1 LYREFDVIF
10 TFKKKKEKMA
20 KRGRKPKN
28 ERKGYFYEEQEQ
40 AVIDYINAYD
50 ADEKDRIFNQILS
63 PAFTKMVESIIR
75 RYNLYV
81 PDEEFQETFDDTMSF
96 MLTKLSNF
104 SADKG
109 TKAYSYCGT
118 ICKNYLI
125 YKNNQFSKKQQRD
138 ISYEEFVEDMKLE
151 EKYVDEEN
159 TFKKAAPIIIT
170 KMVDEIRNILN
181 TDLTLNENEKKVGIA
196 LSDVLE
202 NWEEILVENGSNKL
216 NKSSFLSF
224 VRETT
229 LLDTKE
235 IRDSMKKY
243 RILYKVI
250 KADVIE

>member
-1 LYREFDVIF
+1 
-10 TFKKKKEKMA
+10 MA

-40 AVIDYINAYD
+40 AVIDYINAY
-50 ADEKDRIFNQILS
+50 AAEEKARIFNEILS

-96 MLTKLSNF
+96 MLTKLNNF
-104 SADKG
+104 SAEKG

-118 ICKNYLI
+118 VCKNYLI

-138 ISYEEFVEDMKLE
+138 ISYDEFVEDMKLE
-151 EKYVDEEN
+151 EKYIEEEN
-159 TFKKAAPIIIT
+159 SFKKAAPLIIQN
-170 KMVDEIRNILN
+170 MVTEINKIIES
-181 TDLTLNENEKKVGIA
+181 DLTLTENERKVGVA

-235 IRDSMKKY
+235 IRDSMRKFRVLY
-243 RILYKVI
+243 RVI
-250 KADVIE
+250 KQDVIE

>member
-1 LYREFDVIF
+1 
-10 TFKKKKEKMA
+10 MA
-20 KRGRKPKN
+20 KRGRKPKS

-40 AVIDYINAYD
+40 AVIDYLNISD
-50 ADEKDRIFNQILS
+50 MSIRDEIFNITLK

-118 ICKNYLI
+118 ICKNYLL
-125 YKNNQFSKKQQRD
+125 YKNTQFNKKKLRD
-138 ISYEEFVEDMKLE
+138 ISYEEYMDDMKFDERL
-151 EKYVDEEN
+151 VDEPN
-159 TFKKAAPIIIT
+159 AFKNAAPKIIIELS
-170 KMVDEIRNILN
+170 KGVKKIIE
-181 TDLTLNENEKKVGIA
+181 TDTTLNENEIKVGYA
-196 LSDVLE
+196 LVDVLD
-202 NWEEILVENGSNKL
+202 NWEDVLIDDASNKL
-216 NKSSFLSF
+216 NKSAFLSF

-243 RILYKVI
+243 RILYKLI
-250 KADVIE
+250 KNEVLE

>member
-1 LYREFDVIF
+1 
-10 TFKKKKEKMA
+10 MA

-40 AVIDYINAYD
+40 AVIDYINTYSAE
-50 ADEKDRIFNQILS
+50 AKNEIFNKTLK
-63 PAFTKMVESIIR
+63 PAFTRMVESIIR

-96 MLTKLSNF
+96 MLTKLNNF
-104 SADKG
+104 NAEKG

-118 ICKNYLI
+118 ICKNYLR
-125 YKNNQFSKKQQRD
+125 YKNMQHSKKQQRD
-138 ISYEEFVEDMKLE
+138 ISYDEFVEDMKLE
-151 EKYVDEEN
+151 EKYVEEEN
-159 TFKKAAPIIIT
+159 SFKKAAPTIIEE
-170 KMVDEIRNILN
+170 MVNQIKTIVDS
-181 TDLTLNENEKKVGIA
+181 DLTLSENERKVGIA
-196 LSDVLE
+196 LSDILE

-235 IRDSMKKY
+235 IRDSMRKY
-243 RILYKVI
+243 RVLYKVI
-250 KADVIE
+250 KQNVIE

>member
-1 LYREFDVIF
+1 
-10 TFKKKKEKMA
+10 MA
-20 KRGRKPKN
+20 KRGRKPKA
-28 ERKGYFYEEQEQ
+28 ERKGYFYETQEQ
-40 AVIDYINAYD
+40 AVIDYLNTYD
-50 ADEKDRIFNQILS
+50 DVKRGEIFNNILL

-96 MLTKLSNF
+96 MLTKLNNF

-125 YKNNQFSKKQQRD
+125 YKNNQFNKHKIRD
-138 ISYEEFVEDMKLE
+138 LSYEEYVEDLGLE
-151 EKYVDEEN
+151 DKFIDEQN
-159 TFKKAAPIIIT
+159 TFKTAAPKIIEE
-170 KMVDEIRNILN
+170 MSNEIKKII
-181 TDLTLNENEKKVGIA
+181 DKGQELNENEMKVGIA
-196 LSDVLE
+196 LTDILD
-202 NWEEILVENGSNKL
+202 NWEEVLDGSGSNKL

-243 RILYKVI
+243 KVLYKIVKNDI
-250 KADVIE
+250 IE

>member
-1 LYREFDVIF
+1 
-10 TFKKKKEKMA
+10 MA

-40 AVIDYINAYD
+40 AVIDYINAFD
-50 ADEKDRIFNQILS
+50 AEEKDRIFNQILS

-125 YKNNQFSKKQQRD
+125 FKNNQFSKKQQRD

-159 TFKKAAPIIIT
+159 SFKKAAPIIIV
-170 KMVDEIRNILN
+170 KMIAEIKRILN
-181 TDLTLNENEKKVGIA
+181 NDLTLNDNEKKVGIA
-196 LSDVLE
+196 LTEVLE

-243 RILYKVI
+243 RVLYKVI

>member
-1 LYREFDVIF
+1 
-10 TFKKKKEKMA
+10 MA
-20 KRGRKPKN
+20 KRGRKTKN

-50 ADEKDRIFNQILS
+50 KETKELIFNTTLKY
-63 PAFTKMVESIIR
+63 AFTKMVESIIR

-81 PDEEFQETFDDTMSF
+81 PDEEFQETFDDAMSF
-96 MLTKLSNF
+96 ILTKLDNF

-125 YKNNQFSKKQQRD
+125 FKNNQFNKRKTKHL
-138 ISYEEFVEDMKLE
+138 SYEEYVDDMKLE
-151 EKYVDEEN
+151 DKYIDEPN
-159 TFKKAAPIIIT
+159 QFKSAAPQIIIQLS
-170 KMVDEIRNILN
+170 DEIKNVIEK
-181 TDLTLNENEKKVGIA
+181 TPTLNENEKKVGYA
-196 LSDVLE
+196 LVDVLD
-202 NWEEILVENGSNKL
+202 NWENILDDNGSNKL

-235 IRDSMKKY
+235 IRDSMKRYKT
-243 RILYKVI
+243 LYKII
-250 KADVIE
+250 KNDIME

>member
-1 LYREFDVIF
+1 
-10 TFKKKKEKMA
+10 MA
-20 KRGRKPKN
+20 KRGRKPKS

-40 AVIDYINAYD
+40 AVIDYINAYE
-50 ADEKDRIFNQILS
+50 AEEKDRIFNDILN

-96 MLTKLSNF
+96 MLTKLNNF

-125 YKNNQFSKKQQRD
+125 FKNSQFSKKQLRD
-138 ISYEEFVEDMKLE
+138 ISYDEFVDDLKLE
-151 EKYVDEEN
+151 EKYVEEEN
-159 TFKKAAPIIIT
+159 PFKKAAPTIIENMVTEIKHIVENDIT
-170 KMVDEIRNILN
+170 
-181 TDLTLNENEKKVGIA
+181 LTENEKKVGIA
-196 LSDVLE
+196 LSDILE

-235 IRDSMKKY
+235 IRDSMRKY
-243 RILYKVI
+243 RVLYKVI
-250 KADVIE
+250 KHNVIE

>member
-1 LYREFDVIF
+1 
-10 TFKKKKEKMA
+10 MA
-20 KRGRKPKN
+20 KRGRKPKA
-28 ERKGYFYEEQEQ
+28 ERKGYFYETQEQ
-40 AVIDYINAYD
+40 AVIDYLNTYD
-50 ADEKDRIFNQILS
+50 DAKRGEIFNNILL

-96 MLTKLSNF
+96 MLTKLNNF

-125 YKNNQFSKKQQRD
+125 YKNNQFNKHKVRD
-138 ISYEEFVEDMKLE
+138 LSYEEYVEDLGLE
-151 EKYVDEEN
+151 DKFIDEQN
-159 TFKKAAPIIIT
+159 TFKTAAPKIIEE
-170 KMVDEIRNILN
+170 MSNEIKRIINKG
-181 TDLTLNENEKKVGIA
+181 TELNENELKVGIA
-196 LSDVLE
+196 LADILD
-202 NWEEILVENGSNKL
+202 NWEEVLDGSGSNKL

-243 RILYKVI
+243 KVLYKIVKNDI
-250 KADVIE
+250 IE

>member
-1 LYREFDVIF
+1 
-10 TFKKKKEKMA
+10 MA

-40 AVIDYINAYD
+40 AVVDYLNAYND
-50 ADEKDRIFNQILS
+50 DEREKIFNIVLR

-96 MLTKLSNF
+96 MLTKLNNF
-104 SADKG
+104 SPDKG

-118 ICKNYLI
+118 VCKNYLI
-125 YKNNQFSKKQQRD
+125 YKNNQFNKHKVRD
-138 ISYEEFVEDMKLE
+138 LSYEEFVEDLGLE
-151 EKYVDEEN
+151 EKFVDEQN
-159 TFKKAAPIIIT
+159 TFKVAAPKIIIE
-170 KMVDEIRNILN
+170 MSNEIKKIVEQREG
-181 TDLTLNENEKKVGIA
+181 LNENELKVGMA
-196 LSDVLE
+196 LTDVLD
-202 NWEEILVENGSNKL
+202 NWEEVLVENGSNKL

-229 LLDTKE
+229 LLGTKE

-243 RILYKVI
+243 KVLYKLI
-250 KADVIE
+250 KNDVLE

>member
-1 LYREFDVIF
+1 
-10 TFKKKKEKMA
+10 MA
-20 KRGRKPKN
+20 KRGRKPKS
-28 ERKGYFYEEQEQ
+28 ERKGYFYETQEQ
-40 AVIDYINAYD
+40 AVIDYLNTYD
-50 ADEKDRIFNQILS
+50 DIKRSEIFNNILL

-96 MLTKLSNF
+96 MLTKLNNF

-125 YKNNQFSKKQQRD
+125 YKNNQFNKHKIRD
-138 ISYEEFVEDMKLE
+138 LSYEEYVEDLGLE
-151 EKYVDEEN
+151 DKFIDEQN
-159 TFKKAAPIIIT
+159 TFKTAAPKIIEE
-170 KMVDEIRNILN
+170 MSNEIKKVINKGN
-181 TDLTLNENEKKVGIA
+181 DLNENELKVGIA
-196 LSDVLE
+196 LTDILD
-202 NWEEILVENGSNKL
+202 NWEEVLDGNGSNKL

-243 RILYKVI
+243 KVLYKVVKNDI
-250 KADVIE
+250 IE

>member
-1 LYREFDVIF
+1 
-10 TFKKKKEKMA
+10 MA
-20 KRGRKPKN
+20 KRGRKPKS

-40 AVIDYINAYD
+40 AVIDYLNTYD
-50 ADEKDRIFNQILS
+50 DGVREEIFNFILK

-96 MLTKLSNF
+96 MLTKLNNF

-125 YKNNQFSKKQQRD
+125 FKNNQFNKRKVRD
-138 ISYEEFVEDMKLE
+138 LSYEEYVEDMQLE
-151 EKYVDEEN
+151 ERYVDEPN
-159 TFKKAAPIIIT
+159 AFKKAAPQIIVQ
-170 KMVDEIRNILN
+170 MSDEIKKVIETTPNL
-181 TDLTLNENEKKVGIA
+181 TDNEKKVGLA
-196 LSDVLE
+196 LSDVLD
-202 NWEEILVENGSNKL
+202 NWEDILDAGGSNKL

-235 IRDSMKKY
+235 IRDSMKRYKV
-243 RILYKVI
+243 LYKLI
-250 KADVIE
+250 KNDIIE

>member
-1 LYREFDVIF
+1 
-10 TFKKKKEKMA
+10 MA
-20 KRGRKPKN
+20 KRGRKPKS

-40 AVIDYINAYD
+40 AVIDYLNTYD
-50 ADEKDRIFNQILS
+50 SNDREDIFNFVLK
-63 PAFTKMVESIIR
+63 PAFTKMIESIIR

-96 MLTKLSNF
+96 MLTKLNNF

-125 YKNNQFSKKQQRD
+125 FKNNQFNKRKVRD
-138 ISYEEFVEDMKLE
+138 LSYEEYVEDMQLE
-151 EKYVDEEN
+151 EKYVDESN
-159 TFKKAAPIIIT
+159 TFKQAAPKIIL
-170 KMVDEIRNILN
+170 KMSNEIKNVIETSQN
-181 TDLTLNENEKKVGIA
+181 LNENERKVGYA
-196 LSDVLE
+196 LIDVLD
-202 NWEEILVENGSNKL
+202 NWEDILDDGGSNKL

-235 IRDSMKKY
+235 IRDSMKRYKC
-243 RILYKVI
+243 LYKLV
-250 KADVIE
+250 KNYVLE

>member
-1 LYREFDVIF
+1 
-10 TFKKKKEKMA
+10 MA
-20 KRGRKPKN
+20 KRGRKPKA

-50 ADEKDRIFNQILS
+50 ADEKNRIFNTVLS
-63 PAFTKMVESIIR
+63 PAFTKMVEYIIR

-96 MLTKLSNF
+96 MLTKLNNF

-125 YKNNQFSKKQQRD
+125 FKNNQFNKKQLRD
-138 ISYEEFVEDMKLE
+138 ISYDEFVEDMKLE
-151 EKYVDEEN
+151 EKYVEEDN
-159 TFKKAAPIIIT
+159 QFKNAAPTIIEMMIN
-170 KMVDEIRNILN
+170 EIKKIVE

-235 IRDSMKKY
+235 IRDSMRKY
-243 RILYKVI
+243 RILYKII
-250 KADVIE
+250 KNDVIE

>member
-1 LYREFDVIF
+1 
-10 TFKKKKEKMA
+10 MA
-20 KRGRKPKN
+20 KRGRKPKA
-28 ERKGYFYEEQEQ
+28 ERKGYFYETQEQ
-40 AVIDYINAYD
+40 AVIDYLNTYD
-50 ADEKDRIFNQILS
+50 DTKRGEIFNNILL

-96 MLTKLSNF
+96 MLTKLNNF

-125 YKNNQFSKKQQRD
+125 YKNNQFNKHKVRD
-138 ISYEEFVEDMKLE
+138 LSYEEYVEDLGLE
-151 EKYVDEEN
+151 DKFIDEQN
-159 TFKKAAPIIIT
+159 SFKTAAPKIIEE
-170 KMVDEIRNILN
+170 MSNEIKKII
-181 TDLTLNENEKKVGIA
+181 DKGQDLNENEMKVGIA
-196 LSDVLE
+196 LTDILD
-202 NWEEILVENGSNKL
+202 NWEEVLDGSGSNKL

-243 RILYKVI
+243 KVLYKIVKNDI
-250 KADVIE
+250 IE

>member
-1 LYREFDVIF
+1 
-10 TFKKKKEKMA
+10 MG

-40 AVIDYINAYD
+40 AVIDYLNTYD
-50 ADEKDRIFNQILS
+50 DSEREDIFNNTLK

-96 MLTKLSNF
+96 MITKLSNF
-104 SADKG
+104 SPDKG

-118 ICKNYLI
+118 VCKNYLI
-125 YKNNQFSKKQQRD
+125 YKNNQFNKHKIRD
-138 ISYEEFVEDMKLE
+138 ISYEEFVEDLGLE
-151 EKYVDEEN
+151 ERFIDEPN
-159 TFKKAAPIIIT
+159 SFKIAAPKIIIEMSNEI
-170 KMVDEIRNILN
+170 KKIVDNKN
-181 TDLTLNENEKKVGIA
+181 GLNENELKVGLA
-196 LSDVLE
+196 LSDVLD
-202 NWEEILVENGSNKL
+202 NWEEVLVENGSNKL

-229 LLDTKE
+229 LLGTKE

-243 RILYKVI
+243 KILYKMI
-250 KADVIE
+250 KDDILE

>member
-1 LYREFDVIF
+1 MSFAEIKVYEQI
-10 TFKKKKEKMA
+10 MA
-20 KRGRKPKN
+20 KRGRKPKS

-40 AVIDYINAYD
+40 AVVDYINAY
-50 ADEKDRIFNQILS
+50 EISKKEEIYNTILR
-63 PAFTKMVESIIR
+63 PAFTRMVESIIR

-81 PDEEFQETFDDTMSF
+81 PDENFEETFEDALSF

-104 SADKG
+104 NAEKG

-118 ICKNYLI
+118 ICKNYLR
-125 YKNNQFSKKQQRD
+125 YKNMQFSKKQQRD
-138 ISYEEFVEDMKLE
+138 ISYDEFVDDMKLE
-151 EKYVDEEN
+151 EKYVEEEN
-159 TFKKAAPIIIT
+159 SFKKAAPVIIT
-170 KMVDEIRNILN
+170 QMVNEIKMILD
-181 TDLTLNENEKKVGIA
+181 TDNSLNENERKVGLA

-235 IRDSMKKY
+235 IRDSMRKY

-250 KADVIE
+250 KNDVID

>member
-1 LYREFDVIF
+1 
-10 TFKKKKEKMA
+10 MA
-20 KRGRKPKN
+20 KRGRKPKT

-50 ADEKDRIFNQILS
+50 ADEKDRIFNTVLS

-96 MLTKLSNF
+96 MLTKLNNF

-125 YKNNQFSKKQQRD
+125 FKNNQFNKKQLRD
-138 ISYEEFVEDMKLE
+138 ISYDEFVEDMKLE
-151 EKYVDEEN
+151 EKYVEEEN
-159 TFKKAAPIIIT
+159 QFKKAAPTIIELMIS
-170 KMVDEIRNILN
+170 EIKKIVE

-235 IRDSMKKY
+235 IRDSMRKY

-250 KADVIE
+250 KNDVIE

>member
-1 LYREFDVIF
+1 
-10 TFKKKKEKMA
+10 MA
-20 KRGRKPKN
+20 KRGRKPKA
-28 ERKGYFYEEQEQ
+28 ERKGYFYETQEQ
-40 AVIDYINAYD
+40 AVIDYINTYD
-50 ADEKDRIFNQILS
+50 DTKREKIFNDILL

-96 MLTKLSNF
+96 MLTKLNNF

-118 ICKNYLI
+118 VCKNYLI
-125 YKNNQFSKKQQRD
+125 YKNNQFNKHKIRD
-138 ISYEEFVEDMKLE
+138 LSYEECVEALGLE
-151 EKYVDEEN
+151 EKFVDEQN
-159 TFKKAAPIIIT
+159 TFKTAAPKIIMEMSNELKRLIEN
-170 KMVDEIRNILN
+170 DN
-181 TDLTLNENEKKVGIA
+181 DLNENEKKVGIA
-196 LSDVLE
+196 LSDILE
-202 NWEEILVENGSNKL
+202 NWEELLVENGSNKL

-243 RILYKVI
+243 KILYKMI
-250 KADVIE
+250 KNDIIE

>member
-1 LYREFDVIF
+1 
-10 TFKKKKEKMA
+10 MA
-20 KRGRKPKN
+20 KRGRKPKA
-28 ERKGYFYEEQEQ
+28 ERKGYFYETQEQ
-40 AVIDYINAYD
+40 AVIDYINTYD
-50 ADEKDRIFNQILS
+50 DTKREKIFNDILL

-96 MLTKLSNF
+96 MLTKLNNF

-118 ICKNYLI
+118 VCKNYLI
-125 YKNNQFSKKQQRD
+125 YKNNQFNKHKVRD
-138 ISYEEFVEDMKLE
+138 LSYEECVEALGLE
-151 EKYVDEEN
+151 EKFVDEQN
-159 TFKKAAPIIIT
+159 TFKTAAPKIIMEMSNELKRLIEN
-170 KMVDEIRNILN
+170 DN
-181 TDLTLNENEKKVGIA
+181 DLNENEKKVGIA
-196 LSDVLE
+196 LSDILE
-202 NWEEILVENGSNKL
+202 NWEELLVENGSNKL

-243 RILYKVI
+243 HFNYLL
-250 KADVIE
+250 

>member
-1 LYREFDVIF
+1 
-10 TFKKKKEKMA
+10 MA
-20 KRGRKPKN
+20 KRGRKPKS

-40 AVIDYINAYD
+40 AVIDYINAYSAED
-50 ADEKDRIFNQILS
+50 KDRIYNDLLK

-81 PDEEFQETFDDTMSF
+81 PDEEFQETFDDTLSF
-96 MLTKLSNF
+96 MLTKLNNF

-125 YKNNQFSKKQQRD
+125 YKNNQFNKKQLRD
-138 ISYEEFVEDMKLE
+138 ISYDEFVEDMKLE
-151 EKYVDEEN
+151 EKYIEEDN
-159 TFKKAAPIIIT
+159 SFKKAAPTIIENMIF
-170 KMVDEIRNILN
+170 EIKKIIDN
-181 TDLTLNENEKKVGIA
+181 DLTLNDNERKVGIA
-196 LSDVLE
+196 LSEILN

-235 IRDSMKKY
+235 IRDSMRKY
-243 RILYKVI
+243 RILYKVV
-250 KADVIE
+250 KHNVI

>member
-1 LYREFDVIF
+1 
-10 TFKKKKEKMA
+10 MA
-20 KRGRKPKN
+20 KRGRKPKG

-40 AVIDYINAYD
+40 AVIDYLNI
-50 ADEKDRIFNQILS
+50 ADDDVREKIFNVTLK

-118 ICKNYLI
+118 ICKNYLL
-125 YKNNQFSKKQQRD
+125 YKNTQFNKKKLRD
-138 ISYEEFVEDMKLE
+138 ISYEEYMDDMKFDERL
-151 EKYVDEEN
+151 VDEPN
-159 TFKKAAPIIIT
+159 AFKTAAPKIIVELSKGVKKIIEDN
-170 KMVDEIRNILN
+170 KG
-181 TDLTLNENEKKVGIA
+181 LNENEIKVGYA
-196 LSDVLE
+196 LVEVLD
-202 NWEEILVENGSNKL
+202 NWEDILVDDGSNKL
-216 NKSSFLSF
+216 NKSAFLSF

-235 IRDSMKKY
+235 IRDSMKKFKV
-243 RILYKVI
+243 LYKFVKNNI
-250 KADVIE
+250 LD

>member
-1 LYREFDVIF
+1 MV
-10 TFKKKKEKMA
+10 
-20 KRGRKPKN
+20 KRGRKPKA
-28 ERKGYFYEEQEQ
+28 ERKGYFYETQEQ
-40 AVIDYINAYD
+40 AVIDYLNTYD
-50 ADEKDRIFNQILS
+50 DTKRGEIFNNILL

-96 MLTKLSNF
+96 MLTKLNNF

-125 YKNNQFSKKQQRD
+125 YKNNQFNKHKVRD
-138 ISYEEFVEDMKLE
+138 LSYEEYVEDLGLE
-151 EKYVDEEN
+151 DKFIDEQN
-159 TFKKAAPIIIT
+159 SFKTAAPKIIEE
-170 KMVDEIRNILN
+170 MSNEIKKII
-181 TDLTLNENEKKVGIA
+181 DKGQDLNENEMKVGIA
-196 LSDVLE
+196 LTDILD
-202 NWEEILVENGSNKL
+202 NWEEVLDGSGSNKL

-243 RILYKVI
+243 KVLYKIVKNDI
-250 KADVIE
+250 IE

>member
-1 LYREFDVIF
+1 
-10 TFKKKKEKMA
+10 MA
-20 KRGRKPKN
+20 KRGRKPKT

-50 ADEKDRIFNQILS
+50 ADEKDRIFNTVLS

-96 MLTKLSNF
+96 MLTKLNNF

-125 YKNNQFSKKQQRD
+125 FKNNQFNKKQLRD
-138 ISYEEFVEDMKLE
+138 ISYDEFVEDMKLE
-151 EKYVDEEN
+151 EKYVEEEN
-159 TFKKAAPIIIT
+159 PFKKAAPTIIEN
-170 KMVDEIRNILN
+170 MVYEIKKIVEN
-181 TDLTLNENEKKVGIA
+181 DLTLSENEKKVGIA

-250 KADVIE
+250 KHNVIE